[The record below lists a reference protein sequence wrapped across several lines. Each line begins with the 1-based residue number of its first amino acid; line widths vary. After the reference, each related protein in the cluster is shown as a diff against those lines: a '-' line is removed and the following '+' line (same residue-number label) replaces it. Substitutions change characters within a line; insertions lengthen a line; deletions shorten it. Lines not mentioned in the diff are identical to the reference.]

1 MGLEA
6 GIRSHILF
14 SFFHTDFRRGLAA
27 DRLWFEAGKEDRCSV
42 SPAGAS
48 SAQLQRA
55 GKQETELQ
63 RLSLLSSTSAAN
75 ASLRFSQE
83 YNYISKDATKVRAE
97 AGASKAETVRNLL
110 RLSAAPRLVQSLKMR
125 PSSDFF
131 LSSLSVPVA
140 PCSTAI

>member
-1 MGLEA
+1 MASG
-6 GIRSHILF
+6 RTF
-14 SFFHTDFRRGLAA
+14 WVFFHTDFRRGLAA

-97 AGASKAETVRNLL
+97 AEASKAETVRNLL
-110 RLSAAPRLVQSLKMR
+110 FAVAPRLVQSLKMS
-125 PSSDFF
+125 PSSEFF